1 MAVYRGHVVVAC
13 GAVDRR
19 LELHSVRKSLVSA
32 LYGTAVDAGEID
44 LDATLGRLGI
54 DEDGKLT
61 GAERKATVLDVIT
74 ARSGVYLP
82 AAYAPES
89 QDERR
94 PERGSHAPGTFW
106 YYNNWDFN
114 VAEVIFER
122 ATGKDLYRAF
132 DRRIARPIG
141 MEDYR
146 PSDGF
151 RAYEPTLSIY
161 PALTFRMSAR
171 DLARFGELY
180 LRDGRWNKRQVIP
193 ADWVRRSTTPV
204 SDLGGGEGY
213 AYMWWTYAPGWLP
226 ADRYPVLSRHA
237 LYMARGTGSQALWVI
252 PALDLVVVHR
262 ADTDHGRGIHG
273 PDAWRI
279 AEIVAEAR
287 TGEPAPSPDLVP
299 MHATPF
305 RSQLPA
311 YRLPEPAPVDPADV
325 DAVLGSYDVPGGGVM
340 RVFRFRGDP
349 YIHVPGRGDAKMIPL
364 GDDRYTIRVVHGVD
378 VAFRRDGAGA
388 VTGLTLTLGDLTMR
402 AERRAS
408 G

>member
-1 MAVYRGHVVVAC
+1 MPPRRLSEIPASLRRLGAAALVMAVTGFASCGQPPGGREDAGTAAGAWLQYSHPSEAGFDSARLARACSYADSVRSAAVMAVYRGHVMAAC

-19 LELHSVRKSLVSA
+19 LELHSVRKSLVSG

-44 LDATLGRLGI
+44 LDATLGELGI

-61 GAERKATVLDVIT
+61 AAEEKATVQDVIT

-94 PERGSHAPGTFW
+94 PERGSHPPGTFW

-114 VAEVIFER
+114 VAQVIFER

-141 MEDYR
+141 MEDYL

-180 LRDGRWNKRQVIP
+180 LQEGRWDGRQVIP

-204 SDLGGGEGY
+204 SDLGGG
-213 AYMWWTYAPGWLP
+213 AA
-226 ADRYPVLSRHA
+226 
-237 LYMARGTGSQALWVI
+237 
-252 PALDLVVVHR
+252 
-262 ADTDHGRGIHG
+262 
-273 PDAWRI
+273 
-279 AEIVAEAR
+279 
-287 TGEPAPSPDLVP
+287 
-299 MHATPF
+299 
-305 RSQLPA
+305 
-311 YRLPEPAPVDPADV
+311 
-325 DAVLGSYDVPGGGVM
+325 M

-349 YIHVPGRGDAKMIPL
+349 YIHVPGRGEAKLIPL
-364 GDDRYTIRVVHGVD
+364 GHDRYTIRVVHGVD
-378 VAFRRDGAGA
+378 VAFRRDDSGA
-388 VTGLTLTLGDLTMR
+388 VTGVTLTLGGTTLR
-402 AERRAS
+402 AARRME